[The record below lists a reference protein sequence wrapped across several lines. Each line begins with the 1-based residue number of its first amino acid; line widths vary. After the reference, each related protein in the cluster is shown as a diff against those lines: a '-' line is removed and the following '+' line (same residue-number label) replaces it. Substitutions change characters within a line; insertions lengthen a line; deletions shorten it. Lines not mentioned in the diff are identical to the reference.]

1 MSKAEPTVQKIM
13 THIPESIEITAN
25 VKAAQDIMSKM
36 KIRHLPVM
44 KNGKVFG
51 IVTERDIRLAM
62 GLVQLDPKLL
72 KVSDVCHEQPYAVD
86 PDTPIGQVAA
96 TMAEEKY
103 GSALVVQNGKLVGIV
118 TTVDICRALVWVLET
133 RYHGH

>member
-13 THIPESIEITAN
+13 THIPESIEVAAS
-25 VKAAQDIMSKM
+25 VKDAQAVMSKM

-44 KNGKVFG
+44 KDGKVFG
-51 IVTERDIRLAM
+51 VVTERDIRLAM
-62 GLVQLDPKLL
+62 GLVQLNAALL
-72 KVSDVCHEQPYAVD
+72 KVSDVCHEQPYAVE

-133 RYHGH
+133 RCHSH